1 MEQDYQDAKPHPF
14 GGVFAYLILS
24 SLVMRLSWRFFML
37 VIPYLAHILAELFI
51 LNQAIKRTLRQGV
64 GRRMNEKISS
74 SLSYWWNGFIGV
86 LGGISTDWWMVI
98 IAAAGM
104 IITAI
109 INNYWHK
116 KRFKAEFG
124 DEQI

>member
-1 MEQDYQDAKPHPF
+1 MPQDYHDARPHLF
-14 GGVFAYLILS
+14 GGAFSYLILP
-24 SLVMRLSWRFFML
+24 LLLCAFRGAFFML
-37 VIPYLAHILAELFI
+37 VIPHLALILAELFI